1 MEALLGTTPPVFI
14 GLTVVLFG
22 GAALSTG
29 DALAATWRP
38 FWHAVPYA
46 LLLAAGARF
55 LTFALFEGD
64 LVSPSGFAIT
74 AVLLLVLE
82 YAGYRRKQAR
92 RMVRQYPWLYERAGI
107 FSWRDK
113 A

>member
-1 MEALLGTTPPVFI
+1 MESLLGTTPAVFV
-14 GLTVVLFG
+14 GLTVILFG
-22 GAALSTG
+22 GAALMTG

-55 LTFALFEGD
+55 LTFALFDGA
-64 LVSPSGFAIT
+64 LLSPAGFALG
-74 AVLLLVLE
+74 AVILLLLAGV
-82 YAGYRRKQAR
+82 GYRRKRAR
-92 RMVRQYPWLYERAGI
+92 RMVRQYPWLYERSGV

-113 A
+113 R

>member
-1 MEALLGTTPPVFI
+1 MEALLGTTPAIFL
-14 GLTVVLFG
+14 GLTIVLFG
-22 GAALSTG
+22 AAAAATG

-38 FWHAVPYA
+38 FWHAIPYA

-55 LTFALFEGD
+55 LTFALFEGE
-64 LVSPSGFAIT
+64 LLSVSGFTIA
-74 AVLLLVLE
+74 AVVLLVLE
-82 YAGYRRKQAR
+82 ALGYRRKQAR